1 MHKELYRT
9 KHFTCAVAVE
19 KDGSMDVLFTNRRL
33 RAMRYLP
40 SGDGGSDVL
49 KLLAA
54 VANTPNL
61 LDTAL
66 CLGYWRAFEP
76 GASAAEAA

>member
-1 MHKELYRT
+1 
-9 KHFTCAVAVE
+9 
-19 KDGSMDVLFTNRRL
+19 
-33 RAMRYLP
+33 MRYLP

-54 VANTPNL
+54 VAGTPEL

-66 CLGYWRAFEP
+66 CLAYGRAFEP
-76 GASAAEAA
+76 GVSAAEAG

>member
-1 MHKELYRT
+1 
-9 KHFTCAVAVE
+9 
-19 KDGSMDVLFTNRRL
+19 
-33 RAMRYLP
+33 MRYLP

-54 VANTPNL
+54 VAGTPEL

-66 CLGYWRAFEP
+66 CLAYWRAFEP
-76 GASAAEAA
+76 GVSAAEAA

>member
-9 KHFTCAVAVE
+9 KHFTCTVVVE
-19 KDGSMDVLFTNRRL
+19 NDGSVDVLFTNRRW

-40 SGDGGSDVL
+40 NRDGGSDVL

-54 VANTPNL
+54 VAGTPDL

-66 CLGYWRAFEP
+66 CLAYLRAFEP
-76 GASAAEAA
+76 GDLTAEAA